1 MINNNQ
7 RIKTPL
13 LAILGILHSKKV
25 IPHRWLVEALIHPKK
40 DIENLDKIQIPREGV
55 IKLIKEYGE
64 SLSDPS
70 VKLSYPYS
78 KEEDRKEVYD
88 DYEVEFA
95 NIIANTSYTIA
106 KRLENDLPTLIQKEA
121 KNLYLPFNCSDD
133 PTLASAIEGFLDDL
147 LYRDGLFDVGELV
160 DSIET
165 NKKFYYRRLDFD
177 EAFKIE
183 DQVASFLYNYEL
195 SPKEQNMVENDSAPI
210 MKVISKLIGGSTS
223 RYLDIS
229 RPS

>member
-1 MINNNQ
+1 MINKDQ
-7 RIKTPL
+7 EIKTPL
-13 LAILGILHSKKV
+13 LAILGILYSKG
-25 IPHRWLVEALIHPKK
+25 IISHRWLVEALINPKK
-40 DIENLDKIQIPREGV
+40 DIENMKDFSIPREGV
-55 IKLIKEYGE
+55 IKLIKEYGQ

-88 DYEVEFA
+88 DYEPEFS

-106 KRLENDLPTLIQKEA
+106 KRMENNLPKLIADEA
-121 KNLYLPFNCSDD
+121 KNLYLPFDQEKD
-133 PTLASAIEGFLDDL
+133 PTLASAIEGFFDDL

-160 DSIET
+160 DSIEQ
-165 NKKFYYRRLDFD
+165 NKKFYYRRLDID
-177 EAFKIE
+177 EALKIE
-183 DQVASFLYNYEL
+183 DSVSKFVYNYEL
-195 SPKEQNMVENDSAPI
+195 TPKEHNSVEDDSAPI
-210 MKVISKLIGGSTS
+210 LKVISKLLGNYPS